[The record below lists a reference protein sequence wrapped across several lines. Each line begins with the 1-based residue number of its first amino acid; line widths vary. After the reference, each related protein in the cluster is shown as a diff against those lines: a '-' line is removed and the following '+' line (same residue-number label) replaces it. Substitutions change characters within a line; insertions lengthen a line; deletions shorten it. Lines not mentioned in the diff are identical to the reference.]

1 MDIAELTI
9 DGNINSLS
17 YSDIDNINKSKNNF
31 LGKIFK

>member
-9 DGNINSLS
+9 DGNITSLA
-17 YSDIDNINKSKNNF
+17 YSDVDNINKGKNNF